1 MKKLL
6 AILVLGLLFSGC
18 VVISDTQMKETTTQ
32 TGIKLDSK
40 IEELILLNNHRI
52 NSKLTIALIKKGFK
66 VKAFASQQKVTE
78 KSTNKDVEYNK
89 AAARYGLKVE
99 SEYKGMTC
107 VFSTNRVEEF
117 VFTLIDVRT
126 NDIVDIYEKK
136 GPTGKCPP
144 LTPIYILYAD
154 YLSTY

>member
-1 MKKLL
+1 MRKLFTF
-6 AILVLGLLFSGC
+6 LVLGLLLSGC
-18 VVISDTQMKETTTQ
+18 IVSDTQMEQRTTQ
-32 TGIKLDSK
+32 TGIKIDGK
-40 IEELILLNNHRI
+40 IKEIILLNNHKI
-52 NSKLTIALIKKGFK
+52 ASKLTIALIKKGFK
-66 VKAFASQQKVTE
+66 VKPFVSQQKVTE
-78 KSTNKDVEYNK
+78 KSINRDVEYNK

-107 VFSTNRVEEF
+107 VFSTNWVEEF
-117 VFTLIDVRT
+117 VFTLIDIRT

-154 YLSTY
+154 YLERY